1 MRHFDQIR
9 VVKRCLMLLTMGVCE
24 LFGARA
30 SDAAPSLGPAEK
42 YFDPQPASLVRA
54 ALANDV
60 ARVREL
66 VIAGVNPNSQGP
78 RSDSKNTPQITLIGY
93 VVSQSSEGPLRL
105 LIEAGANPLFEPRD
119 DDGNV
124 FVFTI
129 VRKDSAMLDALYR
142 AWPIAKVPAITQS
155 RNAFS
160 ALGFDCTTCLQV
172 MFKHGLP
179 VGVQDGRGYN
189 LATAAL
195 SREDFEIAEWLL
207 KDVGV
212 PLDAVSSGGVTPAN
226 HLQSQIGRYL
236 PGTPIPD
243 VLLRLQALMQAR
255 GIVFPVETSAQWRA
269 VRGIK

>member
-1 MRHFDQIR
+1 
-9 VVKRCLMLLTMGVCE
+9 MLTVGLLE
-24 LFGARA
+24 LFGASA
-30 SDAAPSLGPAEK
+30 SMAGPALGAAES
-42 YFDPQPASLVRA
+42 YFDPQPAALVRA
-54 ALANDV
+54 ALASDV

-66 VIAGVNPNSQGP
+66 VTAGANPNSQGP
-78 RSDSKNTPQITLIGY
+78 RSDSKNTPQITVLAF
-93 VVSQSSEGPLRL
+93 VVGQRSEGALRL

-129 VRKDSAMLDALYR
+129 VRKDSAMLDALYL
-142 AWPIAKVPAITQS
+142 AWPIAKIPAKTQS
-155 RNAFS
+155 RNAVS
-160 ALGFDCTTCLQV
+160 ALGFDCTACLQV
-172 MFKHGLP
+172 MFKHGLS

-189 LATAAL
+189 LLTAAL

-212 PLDAVSSGGVTPAN
+212 PLGAVSSGGVTPAN
-226 HLQSQIGRYL
+226 HLQNQIGRYL
-236 PGTPIPD
+236 PGTPIPEI
-243 VLLRLQALMQAR
+243 LLRLQALMQAR